1 MFAKVIIGRDEVST
15 VSVATGSQ
23 HGKRLEIE
31 STDPVATAPGTDLI
45 SLYQRIKD
53 TIRSMTI
60 PKRRHARRGCA
71 WRIVY
76 DVERRLDDLRGSGA
90 GDCVGAHLNCDGAL
104 GIFP

>member
-1 MFAKVIIGRDEVST
+1 MSSVPGA
-15 VSVATGSQ
+15 VATGSQ

-53 TIRSMTI
+53 SIGSMTI
-60 PKRRHARRGCA
+60 PKRRHARRSLARG
-71 WRIVY
+71 RVKR
-76 DVERRLDDLRGSGA
+76 VERRLDDLRGSGA
-90 GDCVGAHLNCDGAL
+90 GDCVGPYLNCDGPL